1 MGEESSLR
9 AELEALIHAY
19 TIIPAG
25 IDVIHAV
32 DNMTAIDI
40 HSMLQTSGL
49 PPRCSLINKH
59 YHSSIARLRTAMTN
73 RGLPLVITHTLS
85 PLEHTTS
92 KSTSLKGRRD
102 ALARADKT
110 ADRHHSAVPIPRDRT
125 GNEPYPLTIHGEVV
139 EKKSKTPFP
148 TIQMRL
154 RRELLYT
161 KKMEGANH
169 RTGASPGWSTGSKH

>member
-49 PPRCSLINKH
+49 
-59 YHSSIARLRTAMTN
+59 RLRLRL
-73 RGLPLVITHTLS
+73 RGLLPGKGS
-85 PLEHTTS
+85 PLPSQLGLNFES
-92 KSTSLKGRRD
+92 SSRLG
-102 ALARADKT
+102 
-110 ADRHHSAVPIPRDRT
+110 
-125 GNEPYPLTIHGEVV
+125 
-139 EKKSKTPFP
+139 P
-148 TIQMRL
+148 TVLIL
-154 RRELLYT
+154 
-161 KKMEGANH
+161 
-169 RTGASPGWSTGSKH
+169 